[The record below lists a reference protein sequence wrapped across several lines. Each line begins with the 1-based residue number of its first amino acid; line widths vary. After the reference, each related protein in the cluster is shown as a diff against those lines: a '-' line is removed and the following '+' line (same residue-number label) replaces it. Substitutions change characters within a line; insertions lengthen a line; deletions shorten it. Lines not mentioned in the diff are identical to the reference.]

1 MAKRSARV
9 TVAGLAVP
17 VRVWAQRFAF
27 LGFVALSF
35 ALMLLSKAE
44 STGIELAVGYVSRGC
59 HYLLSHGGCMLNN
72 RVRGIPVRIKMP
84 VKRRID

>member
-17 VRVWAQRFAF
+17 IRIWAQRFAF

-44 STGIELAVGYVSRGC
+44 STGIERMRLAIVDAVYDR
-59 HYLLSHGGCMLNN
+59 
-72 RVRGIPVRIKMP
+72 
-84 VKRRID
+84 